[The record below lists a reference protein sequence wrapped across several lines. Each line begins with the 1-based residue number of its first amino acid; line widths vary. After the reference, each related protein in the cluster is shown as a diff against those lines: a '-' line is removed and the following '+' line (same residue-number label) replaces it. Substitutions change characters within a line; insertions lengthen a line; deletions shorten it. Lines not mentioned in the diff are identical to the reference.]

1 MDDALTVHRLH
12 FAFTATFHYLF
23 PQLTMGLALLLV
35 VLKTMALRT
44 GEEHYN
50 RAVRF
55 WGKILG
61 ISFALGVVTGIP
73 LEFQFGTNWARFSR
87 AAGGVIGQT
96 LGMEGMFAFF
106 LESTFLGL
114 FLFGEKRLGP
124 AGHWMA
130 TALVF
135 LGAWISGFFIV
146 ATFGWM
152 QHPVGYTLG
161 AGNQIVLSS
170 FWSLVLNP
178 WTLSAYPH
186 VMIGAAVT
194 GCFVMAS
201 VGAFYLLSGRH
212 LVYGRTFV
220 RVAVM
225 VGLAAVLLQLLP
237 TGDMQGRLVAH
248 HQPVTLAAMEGLF
261 HTQQGAPLAI
271 LGQPDVEKR
280 RLDNPL
286 VIPRMLSFLAYRRW
300 DAEVKGLD
308 SFPPQDWP
316 SNIPLV
322 FYSYH
327 VMVGFGM
334 LFIALMAVAG
344 WLLWRGKLYESR
356 PVLWL
361 LMLALPFPYIA
372 NTAGWITAEAGRQ
385 PWIIYGLM
393 RTRDGFSAQVSAGNA
408 WFTLIGFMGLYTVL
422 GILFLFLVRR
432 EIEHGPEEEVQGPKS
447 KVQGL
452 TAAA

>member
-1 MDDALTVHRLH
+1 
-12 FAFTATFHYLF
+12 
-23 PQLTMGLALLLV
+23 
-35 VLKTMALRT
+35 
-44 GEEHYN
+44 
-50 RAVRF
+50 
-55 WGKILG
+55 
-61 ISFALGVVTGIP
+61 
-73 LEFQFGTNWARFSR
+73 
-87 AAGGVIGQT
+87 
-96 LGMEGMFAFF
+96 
-106 LESTFLGL
+106 
-114 FLFGEKRLGP
+114 
-124 AGHWMA
+124 
-130 TALVF
+130 
-135 LGAWISGFFIV
+135 
-146 ATFGWM
+146 
-152 QHPVGYTLG
+152 
-161 AGNQIVLSS
+161 
-170 FWSLVLNP
+170 
-178 WTLSAYPH
+178 
-186 VMIGAAVT
+186 
-194 GCFVMAS
+194 

-212 LVYGRTFV
+212 LAYGRTFV

-225 VGLAAVLLQLLP
+225 VGLAAVLLQLWP

-248 HQPVTLAAMEGLF
+248 YQPVTLAAMEGLF
-261 HTQQGAPLAI
+261 ETQQGAPLTI

-286 VIPRMLSFLAYRRW
+286 VIPRMLSFLAYGRW

-334 LFIALMAVAG
+334 LFIALMAAAA

-432 EIEHGPEEEVQGPKS
+432 EIEHGPEEEVQS
-447 KVQGL
+447 SRFKVQG
-452 TAAA
+452 A